1 MQMRYTATALR
12 ELDEIF
18 QYIAERSPAAAKA
31 IVERVEQTV
40 ALLADFPE
48 MAQRT
53 NERGVLRMPV
63 GSYPFLVF
71 YTIENDEIVILHVRH
86 GARRYPWE

>member
-1 MQMRYTATALR
+1 MKIRYTATALL
-12 ELDEIF
+12 EIDEIS
-18 QYIAERSPAAAKA
+18 QYIAKRSPAAAKA

-40 ALLADFPE
+40 NLLADFPE

-53 NERGVLRMPV
+53 NEEGVRRMPV

-71 YTIENDEIVILHVRH
+71 YAIENDEIVILHVRH
-86 GARRYPWE
+86 GAHRYPWE